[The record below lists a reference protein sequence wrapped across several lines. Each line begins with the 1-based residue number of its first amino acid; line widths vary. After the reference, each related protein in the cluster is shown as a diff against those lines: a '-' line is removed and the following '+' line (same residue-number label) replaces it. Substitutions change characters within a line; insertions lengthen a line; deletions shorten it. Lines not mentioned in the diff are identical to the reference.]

1 MIRHDLTPFAPS
13 PHSPVPLASH
23 RELAPWPDLEN
34 HPADGR
40 TPPFIHIME
49 EIFHT
54 TGEFMRL
61 PTCRGLSHVAVFTLL
76 SLLLVAAPTLAG
88 EFNFLYERVV
98 HDIYGNEIG
107 YQTQRISSID
117 DLPSTSPWRAY
128 LSQMVGTRTI
138 LGYAKEIAGSLN
150 APLNFK
156 ISDRNLMSSSGKSSG
171 GGYSL
176 TLCRHV
182 TQYSSTSSKKFVF
195 LHELGHVAMLNSYPS
210 NYTFTGLDYGSDNVH
225 YVDEI
230 LPNANTAWIEGW
242 ANAFAAYKNDG
253 RVFNIP
259 LNTDS
264 SMAFLSANTFE
275 EMTRNELFT
284 AKALYDVMTSVNSGR
299 DKVYDVIART
309 GPHYSL
315 RHFCRAYLSVYPQDQ
330 VALAQI
336 LNHNSSGRMSLSE
349 MLDYLNNGS
358 NSVSRSFYNY
368 LSSAGK
374 LGGGS
379 SSTSTNSTR
388 KSWWSSIGDWFSR
401 VFGGLFGSR
410 STAAA
415 AQPDRPVDASS
426 PSGEGGTVSVPAQV
440 EDGQGTTTTSPQAQ
454 TFDGQVLTG
463 GTDLASAQ
471 EEYYQAFADYT
482 ALCAKSAPDSA
493 EVIQA
498 RKRMATAKDRL
509 TRLQSQYRNR

>member
-1 MIRHDLTPFAPS
+1 MH
-13 PHSPVPLASH
+13 
-23 RELAPWPDLEN
+23 
-34 HPADGR
+34 
-40 TPPFIHIME
+40 
-49 EIFHT
+49 
-54 TGEFMRL
+54 L
-61 PTCRGLSHVAVFTLL
+61 PTCRGWSRVAVFAFL
-76 SLLLVAAPTLAG
+76 SLLLAVAPAYAG

-98 HDIYGNEIG
+98 TDIYGNEIG
-107 YQTQRISSID
+107 YQTERISSLD

-156 ISDRNLMSSSGKSSG
+156 ISDRNLMSSSSKSSG

-176 TLCRHV
+176 NLYRHV
-182 TQYSSTSSKKFVF
+182 TQYSSSSSKKFVF

-210 NYTFTGLDYGSDNVH
+210 TYSFTGLDYGSDNVH

-253 RVFNIP
+253 RVFNIA

-284 AKALYDVMTSVNSGR
+284 GKAIYDVMTTVTSGK
-299 DKVYDVIART
+299 DKIYDVIART

-336 LNHNSSGRMSLSE
+336 LNKNSSGRMSLSE

-379 SSTSTNSTR
+379 SSTTSTNSTK

-410 STAAA
+410 STTTA
-415 AQPDRPVDASS
+415 AQPGVSVGAAS
-426 PSGEGGTVSVPAQV
+426 PSGEGGSVSVPAQV
-440 EDGQGTTTTSPQAQ
+440 DDGQGSPSTSPQAQ
-454 TFDGQVLTG
+454 TTDGQVLTG
-463 GTDLASAQ
+463 GTDLVSAQ
-471 EEYYQAFADYT
+471 EEYYQAFADYN
-482 ALCAKSAPDSA
+482 ALCARSSPDSA

-509 TRLQSQYRNR
+509 TRLQSQYRKR